1 MPNDTKKGL
10 SPGDIKNKQL
20 EADLSQKAIESGAA
34 YDYNKIQAENPV
46 SDTAY
51 RGQENAYDIKSV
63 DYFDPYTDY
72 VAEGTL
78 RGGQFG
84 TEDLNTIR
92 ANNQSNWEQAGNAVG
107 RLAVNIVPQIVSGF
121 ASMVDLPGYWDAEH
135 AANNAFVK
143 MADSIKTWSNDVLPI
158 YEENPEDYMQMG
170 DFAWWMTRG
179 EGLVESV
186 GSFIAQGAGVGKA
199 VSLGAK
205 GAARLLAMAMSAK
218 TAKTAVGAASKLTTA
233 AMLNQ
238 SEAVIEASQVYQTT
252 LDSNLAKGM
261 SYEDAK
267 LKASQA
273 AATTMNL
280 NRVNILLNL
289 TSAGAF
295 LSPQKLTRQLLTAPG
310 LKTVG
315 KEILKEGTQEAG
327 EELINLYAQKAGES
341 RGRGE
346 KDYLSKGL
354 KDIDA
359 MEGFEAAFLGAIG
372 GMAQTGGTSALKASK
387 YGPGSIKNED
397 GTRVSGLTNERER
410 YAQQQQVIQ
419 EMKANGVKVTDA
431 LMNIKEQQE
440 FEQKLFDASQRGDA
454 QEVSNLQQQMFEN
467 QVLKA
472 FNSGSTEVL
481 EELYKAEAQRDPAEV
496 GPEYIAKANEA
507 LKRMAA
513 LEDIYNNYEDYSNV
527 NEIFFNRATADRV
540 AIQEKNL
547 DATVKN
553 SQVDFGMQ
561 VREIADKY
569 KFKRSHEGVIKE
581 DGKEVDRVQF
591 SQERNL
597 PYDLSNIEE
606 NQGDTEEN
614 RATYKKFLNEVKK
627 TQAYKAYEGYQAQH
641 EQVKK
646 LQNSLREQFAEIT
659 SPEYQQKVGAQ
670 KAEAAKV
677 SAIKDGIL
685 AATTIPEIE
694 KLAAQTENESV
705 QKLAAEK
712 LEVIKNQNAAIAK
725 QKKIDLITGEL
736 NNKIAQA
743 DLDQQEILE
752 KEIED
757 AEISKERKVEL
768 RNKLA
773 NRIKLLNGELVEGT
787 TDIADPLSVFT
798 QGDELESQINQE
810 DKDFATT
817 LPSSLPI
824 PSAEAETVEN
834 QIINAAESLIQED
847 KTFLVGMDPQGN
859 LIFNYDRSS
868 EGYNRAAYLSR
879 EFNQTDSLGIIDRE
893 EFTNN
898 IDNPQVLGPN
908 NLLAGTKLVLSVD
921 TEYQGEK
928 YDPSS
933 TTRATISWP
942 ARLAQLQ
949 QFAAQNGVPVT
960 DLPEYI
966 AEVPIKVSLENGEKV
981 FYVHDN
987 SWYKEENLN
996 ATPEE
1001 IEEDR
1006 LRNFKIRQ
1014 TVIKKGIA
1022 KSKVQYKSFG
1032 KLFKTADGKPIVLSE
1047 AMPDSKLI
1055 VATGKDGGFKL
1066 PGDEKKL
1073 LNGGTIIN
1081 KTSTQEGRPYAIVQ
1095 VGPKEYLAIPLQ
1107 RQKLEEEIID
1117 SILFAVEAHLTND
1130 SANPVAKAIASETG
1144 LDILDTEGLRQ
1155 YVNQFTY
1162 IFPTEKAEGLEN
1174 ILVQG
1179 GQKGKL
1185 TSTTPLLSITPAG
1198 DAAEIQ
1204 FGKPGVAM
1212 ASYVDPTTGRKVTK
1226 YTVSISRNFNG
1237 TTKGIESNRQNMAK
1251 LRGILKSSL
1260 SNVLVENLAL
1270 NKNAAV
1276 IISNTGEM
1284 KPMTYMEYVKGSHT
1298 SNVISTNIGTEEK
1311 PEWVYTIQPTIL
1323 FDTKF
1328 AGIDSTQKQRAAKPT
1343 VKVVPPPVVLPTTA
1357 PVSVPTMGT
1366 TIEEQIAKLRADEQL
1381 ELADKIPNIEIYKV
1395 NGEIDT
1401 SFMTPEESA
1410 KYNEIYDKYDNL
1422 ITPLLSASQTQ
1433 PSAAEEVEELA
1444 GQALIDANAKEL
1456 LLSGTTLEILKGFT
1470 ENIENDAV
1478 DTSVLLA
1485 QGFPDRATALASYK
1499 RAIEIAEEKESI
1511 NITLPNGVQIII
1523 DGTTVDDADPEDD
1536 TTIDDSLPVLEDSN
1550 IADIKEEAGSLM
1562 LQGLGTTEQYSLISY
1577 LAADIMQKALN
1588 AKEVDGIRTI
1598 ETAPVFEKNLESLK
1612 QMYDAYKKAGLPNKA
1627 KKTKMVID
1635 QFEKVKS
1642 LTNQYMSLLT
1652 TGSVK
1657 EDLDLNDSEQA
1668 AGLEK
1673 LVYTDE
1679 WAFTI
1684 NSKATASADLRKF
1697 FSFVQAK
1704 TEDGKLITSSL
1715 GFPEIIPFDMVYDTL
1730 HEMLANQPADYE
1742 TMINVL
1748 EVYKEK
1754 VPWLQSVI
1762 DNIEKAPERIQNE
1775 FVSDMS
1781 KHHISMQFIMWR
1793 KQPNG
1798 EYSLTRWSSN
1808 ASAVQERLRRTWSS
1822 NMHNPLGGSNLVVVN
1837 ENNDYSFD
1845 AEVADY
1851 LYETAK
1857 EWETNPA
1864 EVTNEELANW
1874 LGNFGIVL
1882 SDDTY
1887 KDLRDGK
1894 YKNDG
1899 AKSWNKLFT
1908 DSAGIVKVLAKRI
1921 KALSDQKVT
1930 VEEANIL
1937 NDSAVKALAK
1947 LDAANNLN
1955 VFSNSFRSGSK
1966 TIYSYGNNNYLV
1978 NRMRDL
1984 TAYDEDN
1991 KKFINEQ
1998 LINDLKQ
2005 ISFTRDSL
2013 WLRELSEDSAAGK
2026 LMRNNLRLDY
2036 VSLEALKQEYRAS
2049 QDNSK
2054 LKDLNVDE
2062 HEAVRLG
2069 MFFNASKHI
2078 IDGEIRRVASLFYQ
2092 TMSDKSTMLTMSFV
2106 TKQVELRDE
2115 GISKK
2120 NLESLYDAVVQP
2132 EVNRMRGHQTKD
2144 IKGYE
2149 PNYFYLFPG
2158 LNELMIDFNGT
2169 EQSFRDIVMAN
2180 NDAYFQPEVKEQ
2192 VLNYLSESFNT
2203 LLADKL
2209 ADWSNLGI
2217 GITEKDA
2224 QGRQIEKHSLLD
2236 REYMSKI
2243 AQGNSEGK
2251 VRYAAADYLFNTLLA
2266 NSEMYKLFAGDPALY
2281 AKFNPKKSLSANLEE
2296 TFVNLGKR
2304 LAADIAPGIELANSR
2319 GSSYYQ
2325 ICLADKELAG
2335 NNVLDKEQKA
2345 YFNKIVSTYSE
2356 DYGAMEGSDAQ
2367 EYTTWQE
2374 HLHVMKQLGRLTQ
2387 NQFNTI
2393 SRKLTNQ
2400 SNGVFGEA
2408 NKLSY
2413 NESLIVMQPM
2423 KPVYVGNTASVDDNV
2438 DRRVY
2443 VKSSSFPLL
2452 PELTAGMQ
2460 LDKLRQALEKFEAS
2474 KKGETSANGSPKFV
2488 RASFGTANKVG
2499 ANSKKGTLEIFDD
2512 KGNINDNLEITDQ
2525 FAIELDR
2532 ANFRIQ
2538 QDVPYDRDKTSI
2550 NVGTQERKLLF
2561 VNALD
2566 VEVSKGRTG
2575 QDLMNEYNQAYDEL
2589 FVNAQQ
2595 KLSKKLGLIE
2605 EVTPDDVFTTF
2616 AQMNPDASV
2625 IEEIAAKSEE
2635 IAKISSPIKKQTAQQ
2650 EFAEEIGEDILE
2662 RVNFINK
2669 NFDKIVEAL
2678 TASKINVFFDEND
2691 QFKKCD

>member
-1 MPNDTKKGL
+1 MPNDKNKGL
-10 SPGDIKNKQL
+10 SPGDIKNNQL
-20 EADLSQKAIESGAA
+20 QADLSKKAIESGAA
-34 YDYNKIQAENPV
+34 VDYEKIQAENPV
-46 SDTAY
+46 SDTVY
-51 RGQENAYDIKSV
+51 KGQETAYDIKPV
-63 DYFDPYTDY
+63 DYFDPYADY
-72 VAEGTL
+72 VADGTL

-84 TEDLNTIR
+84 TEDLNKLR
-92 ANNQSNWEQAGNAVG
+92 ADHQSNWEQASNAVG
-107 RLAVNIVPQIVSGF
+107 RLAVNIVPQIAAGY
-121 ASMVDLPGYWDAEH
+121 ASMVDLPGYLDAEH
-135 AANNAFVK
+135 AANNDIVK
-143 MADSIKTWSNDVLPI
+143 WADSVKKWSDEALPI
-158 YEENPEDYMQMG
+158 YEENPDKYMQLG

-186 GSFIAQGAGVGKA
+186 GSFLAQGAGVGKG

-205 GAARLLAMAMSAK
+205 GAAKALALAMKAK
-218 TAKTAVGAASKLTTA
+218 TAKTVVGAASKLTTA

-252 LDSNLAKGM
+252 LDTNLQKGM

-295 LSPQKLTRQLLTAPG
+295 LSPQKLTKQLLTAPS
-310 LKTVG
+310 LKKIG
-315 KEILKEGTQEAG
+315 GEILKEGTQEAG
-327 EELINLYAQKAGES
+327 EELINLYAQKAGEA
-341 RGRGE
+341 RGRGV
-346 KDYLSKGL
+346 KDYMTQGY

-372 GMAQTGGTSALKASK
+372 GMGQTGGSSALRASK
-387 YGPGSIKNED
+387 YGPGNIKDEN
-397 GTRVSGLTNERER
+397 GQRVSALAQERER
-410 YAQQQQVIQ
+410 YKQQQGPIQ
-419 EMKANGVKVTDA
+419 EMKANGVRLTDA

-440 FEQKLFDASQRGDA
+440 FEQKLFDASQRGDTE
-454 QEVSNLQQQMFEN
+454 EVANLQQQMFEN
-467 QVLKA
+467 QILKA
-472 FNSGSTEVL
+472 FSTGTTEIL
-481 EELYKAEAQRDPAEV
+481 EELYKAETQRDPAEV

-507 LKRMAA
+507 LKRLTA

-553 SQVDFGMQ
+553 SQVDYGMQ

-569 KFKRSHEGVIKE
+569 KFKKSHEAIIKE
-581 DGKEVDRVQF
+581 EGKEVDKTTFTR
-591 SQERNL
+591 ETNI

-627 TQAYKAYEGYQAQH
+627 TQAYKLYEGYKGQH

-646 LQNSLREQFAEIT
+646 LQNSLREEFAEIT
-659 SPEYQQKVGAQ
+659 SPEYQEKVSAQ
-670 KAEAAKV
+670 KEEAAKV

-685 AATTIPEIE
+685 AATTIPEVE

-712 LEVIKNQNAAIAK
+712 LETIKNQNADAAK
-725 QKKIDLITGEL
+725 QKKIDLITGKL
-736 NNKIAQA
+736 TNKIAQA
-743 DLDQQEILE
+743 TEDQLDALD
-752 KEIED
+752 KEIQD
-757 AEISKERKVEL
+757 AEISRERKLEL

-773 NRIKLLNGELVEGT
+773 NRIKLLNGQPVDLSN
-787 TDIADPLSVFT
+787 DLSDPLSVFT

-810 DKDFATT
+810 EKDFETT
-817 LPSSLPI
+817 LPTSLPI
-824 PSAEAETVEN
+824 PLLEAETVEN
-834 QIINAAESLIQED
+834 EVINAAESLIQED

-879 EFNQTDSLGIIDRE
+879 EFNQGDTLGIIDRE

-908 NLLAGTKLVLSVD
+908 NLLAGTKLVLAVD
-921 TEYQGEK
+921 TEYEGEK

-1006 LRNFKIRQ
+1006 LRNFEVRKA
-1014 TVIKKGIA
+1014 VIKKGIA
-1022 KSKVQYKSFG
+1022 KSKVEYKSFG

-1066 PGDEKKL
+1066 PGEEKKL
-1073 LNGGTIIN
+1073 LKGGTIIN

-1107 RQKLEEEIID
+1107 RQKLTEEIVD

-1130 SANPVAKAIASETG
+1130 PANPVAKAIASETG

-1162 IFPTEKAEGLEN
+1162 VFPTEKAEGLEN
-1174 ILVQG
+1174 ILLQG
-1179 GQKGKL
+1179 GQGGKL
-1185 TSTTPLLSITPAG
+1185 HSTTPLLSIIPAG
-1198 DAAEIQ
+1198 QATEIQ
-1204 FGKPGVAM
+1204 FGRPSVALG
-1212 ASYVDPTTGRKVTK
+1212 SYVDSITGKKVTK
-1226 YTVSISRNFNG
+1226 YTASISRNFNG
-1237 TTKGIESNRQNMAK
+1237 TAKGIESNKTNMAT
-1251 LRGILKSSL
+1251 LRGVLKASL

-1298 SNVISTNIGTEEK
+1298 SNVISANIGTEEK
-1311 PEWVYTIQPTIL
+1311 PEWVYTIQPTVL

-1343 VKVVPPPVVLPTTA
+1343 VKVVPPPVVLPASA
-1357 PVSVPTMGT
+1357 PVSVPTTGT
-1366 TIEEQIAKLRADEQL
+1366 TVEEQIAKLRADEQT
-1381 ELADKIPNIEIYKV
+1381 ELFAAIPNIADFPNTYGEKQGNMPDDLYTIYK
-1395 NGEIDT
+1395 
-1401 SFMTPEESA
+1401 P
-1410 KYNEIYDKYDNL
+1410 IYDKYDAL
-1422 ITPLLSASQTQ
+1422 ITALQTQ

-1444 GQALIDANAKEL
+1444 GQALIDANAKEIL
-1456 LLSGTTLEILKGFT
+1456 ANGTTMEILKGFT
-1470 ENIENDAV
+1470 ENVENDVV
-1478 DTSVLLA
+1478 DTAVLLR

-1499 RAIEIAEEKESI
+1499 RAVEIAEEKESI
-1511 NITLPNGVQIII
+1511 NITLANGVNIII

-1550 IADIKEEAGSLM
+1550 IADIKEEVGSLM
-1562 LQGLGTTEQYSLISY
+1562 LQGLGTAEQYSLISY

-1612 QMYDAYKKAGLPNKA
+1612 QLYDAYKKAGLPNKA

-1704 TEDGKLITSSL
+1704 TEDGTLITSSL

-1730 HEMLANQPADYE
+1730 HEMLANQPADYD
-1742 TMINVL
+1742 TMMNVL

-1781 KHHISMQFIMWR
+1781 KHHINMQFVMWR

-1808 ASAVQERLRRTWSS
+1808 ASAIQERLRRTWSS
-1822 NMHNPLGGSNLVVVN
+1822 NMHNPLGGSNLVTVDA
-1837 ENNDYSFD
+1837 NNDYTFN

-1882 SDDTY
+1882 TDDTY
-1887 KDLRDGK
+1887 QDLRDGK

-1908 DSAGIVKVLAKRI
+1908 DSAGVVKVLAKRI
-1921 KALSDQKVT
+1921 KALSDQQVT
-1930 VEEANIL
+1930 VEEASIL

-2092 TMSDKSTMLTMSFV
+2092 TMSDKSTMLTMSYV
-2106 TKQVELRDE
+2106 TRQVELNDE

-2120 NLESLYDAVVQP
+2120 NLELLYDAVVQP

-2149 PNYFYLFPG
+2149 PNYFYLFQG

-2169 EQSFRDIVMAN
+2169 EQSFRDIVRAK
-2180 NDAYFQPEVKEQ
+2180 NDAYYQPEVKQQ
-2192 VLNYLSESFNT
+2192 VLNYLKESFNT

-2209 ADWSNLGI
+2209 ADWNSLGI
-2217 GITEKDA
+2217 GITEKDD
-2224 QGRQIEKHSLLD
+2224 QGKQIEKHRLLD

-2281 AKFNPKKSLSANLEE
+2281 AKFNSKKSLSANLEE

-2304 LAADIAPGIELANSR
+2304 LAADIAPGIELANSK

-2325 ICLADKELAG
+2325 ICLADKKLAS

-2345 YFNKIVSTYSE
+2345 YFDKIVDNYS
-2356 DYGAMEGSDAQ
+2356 DKDNGYGAIEGSDAQ

-2400 SNGVFGEA
+2400 SNGIFGEA

-2423 KPVYVGNTASVDDNV
+2423 KPVYVGNTASVNDNV

-2443 VKSSSFPLL
+2443 IKSSSFPLL

-2460 LDKLRQALEKFEAS
+2460 LDKLRQAMEKFEAS
-2474 KKGETSANGSPKFV
+2474 KKNETSADGAPKFV

-2499 ANSKKGTLEIFDD
+2499 ANSEKGTLEIFDD

-2532 ANFRIQ
+2532 ADFRIQ
-2538 QDVPYDRDKTSI
+2538 QDVPYDRDKSSN

-2635 IAKISSPIKKQTAQQ
+2635 IAKIASPIKKQTAQQ
-2650 EFAEEIGEDILE
+2650 EFADEIGEDILE

-2678 TASKINVFFDEND
+2678 AASKINVFFDENN
-2691 QFKKCD
+2691 QFKKCE